1 MPWSSPHSAEGV
13 PAGDVALRRF
23 VEASRRAE
31 IIALVNSA
39 RSEADLGDTVTLE
52 LCEAFEAEVAFVL
65 GAHSDGSPPVL
76 VGSTGLTDHQGER
89 LLHEPVTVGGL
100 GATEPVAIEGDNL
113 LGIGAVSVAMSAAQT
128 GGDRVLVGV
137 ARIHQQPFDASELAL
152 LEAVTKS
159 TVIALQRM
167 WLSEERER
175 RATQQAALAGAAKA
189 LAESLLDPDQVLT
202 TLCHEVARAM
212 DCEAVI
218 VYFGDEDGL
227 TAVAVHGLPDSVIG
241 LRRAPGEGLSG
252 RVAATGAPQMSNDY
266 QREGLAPEST
276 AALRDV
282 RSALSVPLRRRRP
295 ARGEE
300 PIVPARDDGAIS
312 IGFHDGRWITDAHVE
327 LLTAFADLAS
337 AACRN
342 ADEHAAARSAAS
354 QDALTGCLNH
364 ASFQQRLRGE
374 ISRAERGAEPF
385 TLVVVD
391 LHDFRTVNERHGHLS
406 GDAVLR
412 GAGQVLSERLREY
425 DHIARFGGDQF
436 ALILPETGEREAA
449 GLVGRLVAQL
459 RQVPR
464 PDAEPLRAHFG
475 LAEWA
480 PGEGPTAIIE
490 RAEQL
495 LQDAKTRPDTPGPPS
510 TVAAPVAPL
519 RVVDRGAAVTH
530 RRRAEQRRK
539 RLAVAAR
546 VGARLSRLLEI
557 REIAEVATRE
567 LTETL
572 EYPYAA
578 LLRLTGDG
586 YVTSIAAAPPNIAEP
601 KSWAW
606 LLPRDHGAVGRC
618 LRERRPVLIA
628 DAARDPAHAGRLET
642 NMRSQLAVPVHAGPD
657 LWGAVDLQSPD
668 PQAFGEADA
677 RLVELIADHTGAALR
692 TSELYGKL
700 EQTHMG
706 VAEALAAALEAKD
719 GYTAN
724 HGAEIA
730 DLAVAVGRELELS
743 EDVLRNLRYG
753 AIFHDIGKIA
763 VPDAILNK
771 PGPLDP
777 NELEVIKR
785 HPVTGEQILTPVP
798 FLADVRRIVRHD
810 HERWDGTGYPDGLRG
825 PQIPLGARI
834 VLVVDA
840 WHAMVSDRPYR
851 RAMPQERAR
860 SELLSHAGSQFDPRV
875 VDAFL
880 AVLDRRG

>member
-1 MPWSSPHSAEGV
+1 MPSSSPRSAEET
-13 PAGDVALRRF
+13 PAGDIALRRF

-31 IIALVNSA
+31 IIAMVNSA
-39 RSEADLGDTVTLE
+39 QSEAELGDAVTLE

-65 GAHSDGSPPVL
+65 GARSDGSPPVL

-100 GATEPVAIEGDNL
+100 GATEPVAIEGDDL
-113 LGIGAVSVAMSAAQT
+113 LGIGAVSLAMSAAQA
-128 GGDRVLVGV
+128 GGDRVLIGV
-137 ARIHQQPFDASELAL
+137 ARLQSQEFEASELAL

-175 RATQQAALAGAAKA
+175 HATQQAALAGAAKA
-189 LAESLLDPDQVLT
+189 LAESLLDPEQVLT
-202 TLCHEVARAM
+202 TLCHEAARAM
-212 DCEAVI
+212 DCDVVI

-241 LRRAPGEGLSG
+241 LKRAPGEGLSG

-276 AALRDV
+276 GALRDV
-282 RSALSVPLRRRRP
+282 RSGLSVPLRRHRP
-295 ARGEE
+295 PHGDEQ
-300 PIVPARDDGAIS
+300 PPPPTDDGAIS
-312 IGFHDGRWITDAHVE
+312 IGFYDGRWITDAHVE
-327 LLTAFADLAS
+327 LLLAFADLAS
-337 AACRN
+337 AAWRN

-364 ASFQQRLRGE
+364 AAFQQRLRGE

-385 TLVVVD
+385 ALVMID
-391 LHDFRTVNERHGHLS
+391 LNDFKTVNERYGHLS

-412 GAGQVLSERLREY
+412 AAGEVLRAHLREY

-436 ALILPETGEREAA
+436 ALILPETGELEAG
-449 GLVGRLVAQL
+449 GLAGRLVARL
-459 RQVPR
+459 RQVAR
-464 PDAEPLRAHFG
+464 PDGDRLAAHYG

-480 PGEGPTAIIE
+480 PGEGPTALIE
-490 RAEQL
+490 RAEQIL
-495 LQDAKTRPDTPGPPS
+495 RDAKRKPDSPSPPVTAS
-510 TVAAPVAPL
+510 TSVAPA
-519 RVVDRGAAVTH
+519 VVERGAATTH
-530 RRRAEQRRK
+530 RRRADQRRK

-557 REIAEVATRE
+557 REIAEVSTRE

-601 KSWAW
+601 RSWAW

-628 DAARDPAHAGRLET
+628 DVAGDPANAGRLEAG
-642 NMRSQLAVPVHAGPD
+642 MRSQLAVPVHAGTD
-657 LWGAVDLQSPD
+657 LWGAVDLQSPE

-719 GYTAN
+719 GYTAS
-724 HGAEIA
+724 HAAVIA

-743 EDVLRNLRYG
+743 EDVLRDLRFG

-777 NELEVIKR
+777 DELAVIKR
-785 HPVTGEQILTPVP
+785 HPLTGEQILAPVP
-798 FLADVRRIVRHD
+798 FLSDVRRIVRHD

-834 VLVVDA
+834 VLVVDS

-851 RAMPQERAR
+851 KAMPEDKAR
-860 SELLSHAGSQFDPRV
+860 DELRSHAGSQFDPRV

-880 AVLDRRG
+880 AVLERRG